1 MNRKVYRALTGGL
14 VSVILIL
21 CLASCKPSDTDKD
34 IILGVAWPF
43 DSDQSLFEEGIDM
56 AVEEINR
63 EGGIGGQKLVLLKLD
78 DASEVTTGMA
88 AAKRL
93 TENSSVKAVI
103 GHKSSY
109 ISIPASAIYEEAGL
123 VMLSP
128 SSTSPELTKD
138 GGGTTFRMIPSDEVL
153 AWKLAEYLVD
163 TDITKIVLYY
173 TEDSYGKGLAD
184 AFEDQASLYGITVI
198 DRFYNYLGT
207 EDLQRQERKW
217 RAFGYDGFFVAASVA
232 DGSKFI
238 YDIRQAGIEGIFV
251 GGNALDNASFMEEA
265 GVDKEHIVI
274 GSVFDPEGNAVAE
287 SYIQEFTDRYGQAP
301 DIYAALGYDSVRILG
316 DALGNTSNYDRS
328 EIASELIKLSKWTGV
343 CGDHDISEN
352 GDDIG
357 DLVVIKE
364 LRDGTF
370 SRLER

>member
-1 MNRKVYRALTGGL
+1 MNRKVKRVFTGGL
-14 VSVILIL
+14 VSVILLL
-21 CLASCKPSDTDKD
+21 CLTSCKNSDTNNE
-34 IILGVAWPF
+34 IIIGVAWPF
-43 DSDQSLFEEGIDM
+43 ESDQSLFEEGVDM
-56 AVEEINR
+56 AVEDINK
-63 EGGIGGQKLVLLKLD
+63 EGGIRGQKLVLLKLD

-88 AAKRL
+88 AAKKL

-123 VMLSP
+123 IMLSP

-138 GGGTTFRMIPSDEVL
+138 GGGTTFRMIPSDEVI
-153 AWKLAEYLVD
+153 AWRVAKYLSD
-163 TDITKIVLYY
+163 NDYTKIVLYY

-184 AFEDQASLYGITVI
+184 AFEDQAGQYGITII
-198 DRFYNYLGT
+198 DRFNNYLGT
-207 EDLQRQERKW
+207 EELQRQERKW

-238 YDIRQAGIEGIFV
+238 YDVSQAGIEGIFV

-265 GVDKEHIVI
+265 GINKEHIVI
-274 GSVFDPEGNAVAE
+274 GSVFDPEGNTVAE
-287 SYIQEFTDRYGQAP
+287 SYIQRFTERYGQTP
-301 DIYAALGYDSVRILG
+301 DIYSVLGYDSVKILS
-316 DALGNTSNYDRS
+316 DALSNTSNYDRN

-343 CGDHDISEN
+343 CGEHEISEN

-364 LRDGTF
+364 LRDGIF